1 VRDGEEDLDRRMNR
15 QGHSMSNLS
24 HMNDGRPVVT
34 FSNRV
39 WHRVAWLVR
48 LDMAVGVVLA
58 IALLVWLQWN

>member
-1 VRDGEEDLDRRMNR
+1 MR
-15 QGHSMSNLS
+15 NLGDT
-24 HMNDGRPVVT
+24 NDGTPVVT

-48 LDMAVGVVLA
+48 LDIAVGVVLA

>member
-1 VRDGEEDLDRRMNR
+1 MDR
-15 QGHSMSNLS
+15 QGRSMSNLND
-24 HMNDGRPVVT
+24 MNDARPVVT

-58 IALLVWLQWN
+58 IALLIWLQWN

>member
-1 VRDGEEDLDRRMNR
+1 
-15 QGHSMSNLS
+15 MSNLS
-24 HMNDGRPVVT
+24 DTNDDRPVVT

-48 LDMAVGVVLA
+48 LDMAAGVILA